1 MPTIFRPLL
10 VARTARP
17 RFTAA
22 ALTSDSGVRSNRL
35 LNLLKS
41 RDTFFGA
48 PGMGPHYDYPNPLR
62 RVPAMSLRTWAWSHP
77 RTLIGADHFFGPDGV
92 GPVYHYPNPRR
103 PAGAISLRTWYCN
116 LLQTTLAPSGAV
128 LIPWA
133 LLESGSTA

>member
-1 MPTIFRPLL
+1 
-10 VARTARP
+10 
-17 RFTAA
+17 
-22 ALTSDSGVRSNRL
+22 
-35 LNLLKS
+35 
-41 RDTFFGA
+41 
-48 PGMGPHYDYPNPLR
+48 
-62 RVPAMSLRTWAWSHP
+62 MSLRTWAWSHP